1 MDAISTNFQVI
12 STKLNVISTNHGV
25 ISINLRIYQHISRFL
40 LPTGRDYDVK
50 VEAKLESKTSTA
62 PKTGADLL
70 IDLLIKEG
78 VETLFGYPGGAVL
91 PIYDAIYRARGS
103 IKHVLFRHEQGSIHA
118 AEGYARITGKPGV
131 VIATS
136 GPGATNLVTG
146 ITDAMMDS
154 LPLVIFTGQVAR
166 GVIGTDAFQEA
177 DVMAIT
183 TPITKHNYQVQDI
196 ADLPRIVKE
205 AFHIA
210 STGRPGPVLVDIP
223 KDISA
228 GELFTEPSE
237 GVIDLPG
244 YQPTTKPNPLQI
256 RKLADA
262 LSKAKRPLILAGAG
276 ILHGKAS
283 SELKEFAE
291 KHKIPVVTTLL
302 GLGTFPATNPLSLG
316 MGGMHGTYAAN
327 MAMYECDLLINI
339 GARFDDRLTGNL
351 KHYAPNAKVAHIDID
366 PAEIGKNVPT
376 LIPIVSDAK
385 EALLDLL
392 NQTSDSPDTEEWL
405 ARNNGHK
412 LEYPLWYKHDPNGMS
427 PQWLIEAIHKVT
439 NGEAIVTTDVGQHQ
453 MWTAQFY
460 TFDQPHRWV
469 TSGGLGTMG
478 FGFPAAIG
486 AQMASPGSPVVA
498 IVGDAGFQMTLQE
511 LSVIYEQNLPVK
523 IIIVNNGALGMV
535 RQWQELLHGN
545 RISESILHSQPDFV
559 KLAESYSIR
568 GLKIETQE
576 ELITKL
582 PELMAYDG
590 PVLMDC
596 RVLQQEK
603 VFPMIAPGKG
613 IHEMIGVKPS

>member
-1 MDAISTNFQVI
+1 M
-12 STKLNVISTNHGV
+12 
-25 ISINLRIYQHISRFL
+25 
-40 LPTGRDYDVK
+40 K
-50 VEAKLESKTSTA
+50 VEAKLEFQTSTA

-70 IDLLIKEG
+70 IDLLINEG
-78 VETLFGYPGGAVL
+78 ADTIFGYPGGAVL
-91 PIYDAIYRARGS
+91 PIYDAIYRAQDR

-131 VIATS
+131 VLATS

-166 GVIGTDAFQEA
+166 SVIGTDAFQEA

-183 TPITKHNYQVQDI
+183 TPITKHNYQVQSI
-196 ADLPRIVKE
+196 TDLPRIVKE

-210 STGRPGPVLVDIP
+210 STGRPGPVLIDIP

-228 GELFTEPSE
+228 GVVTGEQEEVS
-237 GVIDLPG
+237 IHLPG

-256 RKLADA
+256 KKLADA
-262 LSKAKRPLILAGAG
+262 LVKAKKPLVLAGAG
-276 ILHGKAS
+276 VLHGKAS
-283 SELKEFAE
+283 AELTAFAQ
-291 KHKIPVVTTLL
+291 KHQLPVVTTLL
-302 GLGTFPATNPLSLG
+302 GLGAFPANSPLSLG

-351 KHYAPNAKVAHIDID
+351 KHYAPSAKVAHIDID

-376 LIPIVSDAK
+376 VIPIVSDAK
-385 EALLDLL
+385 EALVELI
-392 NQTSDSPDTEEWL
+392 NQTPESPEHEPWL
-405 ARNNGHK
+405 ETLAK
-412 LEYPLWYKHDPNGMS
+412 YKDEFPLWYKHTPNGMS

-439 NGEAIVTTDVGQHQ
+439 SGDAVVTTDVGQHQ
-453 MWTAQFY
+453 MWAAQYYNFEK
-460 TFDQPHRWV
+460 PHRWV

-486 AQMASPGSPVVA
+486 AQMASHESTVVA

-511 LSVIYEQNLPVK
+511 LSVIYEQNLPIK

-559 KLAESYSIR
+559 KLAESYHIR

-582 PELMAYDG
+582 PEVFAYNG

-596 RVLQQEK
+596 RVFQQEK

>member
-1 MDAISTNFQVI
+1 M
-12 STKLNVISTNHGV
+12 
-25 ISINLRIYQHISRFL
+25 
-40 LPTGRDYDVK
+40 K
-50 VEAKLESKTSTA
+50 VEAKPDVQTSTA

-70 IDLLIKEG
+70 IDLLINEG

-183 TPITKHNYQVQDI
+183 TPITKHNYQVQNI
-196 ADLPRIVKE
+196 SDLPRIVKE

-210 STGRPGPVLVDIP
+210 STGRPGPVLIDIP

-228 GELFTEPSE
+228 GELSQIPEEVT
-237 GVIDLPG
+237 IHLPG

-256 RKLADA
+256 KKLADA
-262 LSKAKRPLILAGAG
+262 ISKAMKPVILAGAG

-283 SELKEFAE
+283 KELTAFAE

-302 GLGTFPATNPLSLG
+302 GLGTIPATNPLSLG
-316 MGGMHGTYAAN
+316 MGGMHGTYSAN
-327 MAMYECDLLINI
+327 MAMYEADLLINI

-351 KHYAPNAKVAHIDID
+351 KHFAPNAKVAHIDVD

-376 LIPIVSDAK
+376 QIPIVSDSK
-385 EALLDLL
+385 EALVELM
-392 NQTSDSPDTEEWL
+392 NQTAESPDTVGWL
-405 ARNNGHK
+405 ETLNKYKA
-412 LEYPLWYKHDPNGMS
+412 EFPLWYKHNPNGMS

-439 NGEAIVTTDVGQHQ
+439 NGDAVVTTDVGQHQ
-453 MWTAQFY
+453 MWAAQYYNFEK
-460 TFDQPHRWV
+460 PHRWV

-486 AQMASPGSPVVA
+486 AQMASPGSTVVA

-545 RISESILHSQPDFV
+545 RISESILNTQPDFV
-559 KLAESYSIR
+559 KLAEAYHIR
-568 GLKIETQE
+568 GLKIESQE

-582 PELMAYDG
+582 PEVFAYDG

>member
-1 MDAISTNFQVI
+1 M
-12 STKLNVISTNHGV
+12 
-25 ISINLRIYQHISRFL
+25 
-40 LPTGRDYDVK
+40 K
-50 VEAKLESKTSTA
+50 VEAKPDFPTSTA

-70 IDLLIKEG
+70 IDLLINEG
-78 VETLFGYPGGAVL
+78 VDTLFGYPGGAVL
-91 PIYDAIYRARGS
+91 PIYDAIYRARGT

-166 GVIGTDAFQEA
+166 SVIGTDAFQEA

-183 TPITKHNYQVQDI
+183 TPITKHNYQVQAI
-196 ADLPRIVKE
+196 SDLPRIVKE

-210 STGRPGPVLVDIP
+210 STGRPGPVLIDIP

-228 GELFTEPSE
+228 GELFEIPAE
-237 GVIDLPG
+237 GTIDLPG

-256 RKLADA
+256 KKLAEA
-262 LSKAKRPLILAGAG
+262 ISKAKKPVILAGAG

-283 SELKEFAE
+283 AELTAFAE

-302 GLGTFPATNPLSLG
+302 GLGTFPANNPLSLG
-316 MGGMHGTYAAN
+316 MGGMHGTYTAN
-327 MAMYECDLLINI
+327 MAMYEADLLINI

-376 LIPIVSDAK
+376 HIPIVSDSK
-385 EALLDLL
+385 EALVELM
-392 NQTSDSPDTEEWL
+392 NQTADSPEAEDWL
-405 ARNNGHK
+405 ATLTK
-412 LEYPLWYKHDPNGMS
+412 LKEEYPLWYKHDSNGMS
-427 PQWLIEAIHKVT
+427 PQWLIEAIHNVT
-439 NGEAIVTTDVGQHQ
+439 NGDAVVTTDVGQHQ
-453 MWTAQFY
+453 MWAAQYYNFEK
-460 TFDQPHRWV
+460 PHRWV

-486 AQMASPGSPVVA
+486 AQMASPGKTVVA

-545 RISESILHSQPDFV
+545 RISESILQTQPDFV
-559 KLAESYSIR
+559 KLAESYYIK
-568 GLKIETQE
+568 GLKIESQE

-582 PELMAYDG
+582 PEVFAYDG

>member
-1 MDAISTNFQVI
+1 M
-12 STKLNVISTNHGV
+12 
-25 ISINLRIYQHISRFL
+25 
-40 LPTGRDYDVK
+40 K
-50 VEAKLESKTSTA
+50 VEAKPDFQTSTA

-70 IDLLIKEG
+70 IDLLINEG
-78 VETLFGYPGGAVL
+78 VDTLFGYPGGAVL

-183 TPITKHNYQVQDI
+183 TPITKHNYQVQSI
-196 ADLPRIVKE
+196 SDLPRIVKE

-210 STGRPGPVLVDIP
+210 STGRPGPVLIDIP

-228 GELFTEPSE
+228 GELFVIPEE
-237 GVIDLPG
+237 GTIDLPG

-256 RKLADA
+256 KKLADA
-262 LSKAKRPLILAGAG
+262 ITKAKKPVILAGAG
-276 ILHGKAS
+276 ILHGRAS
-283 SELKEFAE
+283 RELTAFAE

-302 GLGTFPATNPLSLG
+302 GLGTFPANNPLSLG

-327 MAMYECDLLINI
+327 MALYETDLLINI

-351 KHYAPNAKVAHIDID
+351 KHFAPTAKVAHIDID

-376 LIPIVSDAK
+376 NIPIVSDSK
-385 EALLDLL
+385 EALVELL
-392 NQTSDSPDTEEWL
+392 NQNGESPDTEGWL
-405 ARNNGHK
+405 KTLNK
-412 LEYPLWYKHDPNGMS
+412 YKEEFPLWYKHSPNGMS

-439 NGEAIVTTDVGQHQ
+439 NGEAVVTTDVGQHQ
-453 MWTAQFY
+453 MWAAQYYNFEK
-460 TFDQPHRWV
+460 PHRWV

-486 AQMASPGSPVVA
+486 AQMAAKESTVVA

-559 KLAESYSIR
+559 KLAESYHIR
-568 GLKIETQE
+568 GLKIESQE

-582 PELMAYDG
+582 PEVFAYDG
-590 PVLMDC
+590 PVLLDC

>member
-1 MDAISTNFQVI
+1 M
-12 STKLNVISTNHGV
+12 
-25 ISINLRIYQHISRFL
+25 
-40 LPTGRDYDVK
+40 K
-50 VEAKLESKTSTA
+50 VEAKPDFQTSTA

-70 IDLLIKEG
+70 IDLLINEG
-78 VETLFGYPGGAVL
+78 VDTLFGYPGGAVL
-91 PIYDAIYRARGS
+91 PIYDAIYRARGT

-154 LPLVIFTGQVAR
+154 LPLVVITGQVAR
-166 GVIGTDAFQEA
+166 GIIGTDAFQEA

-183 TPITKHNYQVQDI
+183 TPITKHNYQVQSI
-196 ADLPRIVKE
+196 SDLPRIVKE

-210 STGRPGPVLVDIP
+210 STGRPGPVLIDVP

-228 GELFTEPSE
+228 GELFEIPAE
-237 GVIDLPG
+237 GTIDLPG

-256 RKLADA
+256 KKLADA
-262 LSKAKRPLILAGAG
+262 ISRAKKPVILSGAG

-283 SELKEFAE
+283 TELTAFAE

-302 GLGTFPATNPLSLG
+302 GLGTFPANSPLSLG
-316 MGGMHGTYAAN
+316 MGGMHGTYTAN
-327 MAMYECDLLINI
+327 MALYEADLLINI

-351 KHYAPNAKVAHIDID
+351 KHFAPNAKVAHIDID

-376 LIPIVSDAK
+376 QIPIVSDSK
-385 EALLDLL
+385 EALVELM
-392 NQTSDSPDTEEWL
+392 NQTSESPEAGDWL
-405 ARNNGHK
+405 ATLNK
-412 LEYPLWYKHDPNGMS
+412 LKEEYPLWYKHDPNGMS

-439 NGEAIVTTDVGQHQ
+439 NGEAVVTTDVGQHQ
-453 MWTAQFY
+453 MWAAQYYNFEK
-460 TFDQPHRWV
+460 PHRWV

-486 AQMASPGSPVVA
+486 AQMASPGSTVVA

-545 RISESILHSQPDFV
+545 RISESILHTHPDFV
-559 KLAESYSIR
+559 KLAEAYHIR
-568 GLKIETQE
+568 GYKIESQE

-582 PELMAYDG
+582 PEVFAYNG